1 MISNKC
7 LVCGSY
13 SMRADRALSGRL
25 VCNSC
30 GTPLGVRRPGNNK
43 INKFNVFSFKKCV
56 ELSLKHQ
63 KSKISKSLCLTISNG
78 QGLRWIKVSYDL
90 VIRDK

>member
-13 SMRADRALSGRL
+13 NMRADRALSGRL

-30 GTPLGVRRPGNNK
+30 GTPFGVRRQGNKK
-43 INKFNVFSFKKCV
+43 INNFNVFSF
-56 ELSLKHQ
+56 
-63 KSKISKSLCLTISNG
+63 N
-78 QGLRWIKVSYDL
+78 IKYFLFIFLLIVSFIL
-90 VIRDK
+90 VII